1 MPSVHLRPIDRTNLA
16 ACLALRV
23 SDEQAGFVAS
33 NARSLTEAYVN
44 PALVPLAVYPEA
56 ACGWEGVPPALM
68 VGFTMYELVAGVRFI
83 LRLMIDTDAQG
94 QGYGQA
100 TMLEVSRRLRLTPE
114 VELIATSHH
123 RDNLAAARLCA
134 SLGFTPWE
142 IAWAR
147 DMPGEIY
154 LAFRHPPTG

>member
-1 MPSVHLRPIDRTNLA
+1 MPSVHLRPIDRTNPT
-16 ACLALRV
+16 ACLALHV
-23 SDEQAGFVAS
+23 SNHPAGFVAS
-33 NARSLTEAYVN
+33 NARSLAGAYVN

-56 ACGWEGVPPALM
+56 ARGWEGVPPAPM
-68 VGFTMYELVAGVRFI
+68 VGVTMYELAAGVGFI

-94 QGYGQA
+94 QGYGRA
-100 TMLEVSRRLRLTPE
+100 TMLEVIRRLRLTPE
-114 VELIATSHH
+114 VEPIATNHR

-147 DMPGEIY
+147 NTPNEIF
-154 LAFRHPPTG
+154 LALRHPPTG